1 MSALGSAAFDA
12 VPQRDFRVIERLG
25 GHSGAEVL
33 LCAHGADNFVRKT
46 AAGAGTNPRLR
57 KQAIKQRLF
66 AAQGFPLPSVRSI
79 GKDDNGR
86 AFFDMDYVPS
96 RTLADLV
103 VSGTSFNRAGLIE
116 AVAQILWIFR
126 SCVAGA
132 IPADVFLNKI
142 ADVKSTTEKNSLTS
156 GHREA
161 ITTLAKKL
169 SGLDWSGVPASPG
182 HGDLTL
188 ENILVSPGQGVMFI
202 DCDEPF
208 ASSYWLDFAKLFQD
222 FDGHWCLRESDAGG
236 TAAATTE
243 LAVLG
248 HEFRALAK
256 DANAKLPA
264 RLAQLAALHLFRALG
279 YAQSAA
285 TVDFV
290 CNATTRLLA
299 AA

>member
-1 MSALGSAAFDA
+1 MSALGSAFFESL
-12 VPQRDFRVIERLG
+12 PRDVRVLERLG

-33 LCAHGADNFVRKT
+33 LCEHGADNFVRKT
-46 AAGAGTNPRLR
+46 AAGSGTNPRLR

-66 AAQGFPLPSVRSI
+66 AAQGFPLPAVRSI

-96 RTLADLV
+96 RTLAELV
-103 VSGTSFNRAGLIE
+103 VSGAVFDRTGIVE

-126 SCVAGA
+126 SCVAGTLA
-132 IPADVFLNKI
+132 ADTFLTKI
-142 ADVKSTTEKNSLTS
+142 SDVTRSTEKNSAAA
-156 GHREA
+156 GHRDA
-161 ITTLAKKL
+161 ITDLSRQLAER
-169 SGLDWSGVPASPG
+169 DWSNIPASPG

-222 FDGHWCLRESDAGG
+222 FDGHWCLREDAGD
-236 TAAATTE
+236 AASAASE

-248 HEFRALAK
+248 REFRALAK
-256 DANAKLPA
+256 DANPKLPG
-264 RLAQLAALHLFRALG
+264 RLSQLAALHLFRALG
-279 YAQSAA
+279 YAQSTQ

-290 CNATTRLLA
+290 CRATARVLA